1 MFNPTT
7 WKKDFKLR
15 QPAFM
20 LLQTCVMAGIV
31 AFGGSCAS
39 SNRGYQEPPRL
50 GAEYRF
56 EDGLRKEKKPQYL
69 FSKKDRK
76 EMEKLGLPPGAS
88 NAAAGPA
95 SPSSGMSKT
104 PAVKDSVRVDTVFK
118 VRPQ

>member
-1 MFNPTT
+1 MFNPMT

-20 LLQTCVMAGIV
+20 LLQCMMAGV
-31 AFGGSCAS
+31 VVLSGCAS

-56 EDGLRKEKKPQYL
+56 EDGLNKEKKPQYL
-69 FSKKDRK
+69 FSEKERQ
-76 EMEKLGLPPGAS
+76 EMEKMGLPAGHS
-88 NAAAGPA
+88 NEATGPA
-95 SPSSGMSKT
+95 SPSHTISKT
-104 PAVKDSVRVDTVFK
+104 VPVADSIKTDTVFK